1 MILTVAWRNIWRN
14 KRRTLITVAS
24 IFFAL
29 FFGLLI
35 RSLQIGTFGK
45 IANDAVSSYVGHIQ
59 IHQKGYWEEKIINNV
74 FERNNEIET
83 KILQHES
90 VKSIVPRIESF
101 ALASAGVRTKGC
113 MIMGIDP
120 DRENNMSSIASK
132 ITEGQYLKQDDI
144 GAIIG
149 DKLASFLDLKIG
161 DTLVMIGQGYHAV
174 SAAGLYPIRG
184 IVHFPSPELNGR
196 AVYLTLPM
204 AQDFYSL
211 DNQLTSM
218 SILLN
223 DNDDIA
229 EVKKYIGEITGD
241 KEYEIMDWRELLVE
255 LQQLIE
261 SKQVSSNFMVGLLYM
276 IVGFGVFGT
285 IVMMTAERWRE
296 FGLLAAVGMKKI
308 RLILTVFI
316 ETIFLGFL
324 GLLAG
329 FAVSL
334 PIMIYFYKNPI
345 ILVGEMAATYEE
357 MGFEGV
363 MVASVDLPFM
373 INQIIVVAVLVLIAV
388 CYPVFKLIKLKP
400 AQAMKA

>member
-45 IANDAVSSYVGHIQ
+45 IADDAVSSYVGHIQ
-59 IHQKGYWEEKIINNV
+59 IHHRGYWEEKIINNV

-83 KILQHES
+83 KILQNEY

-101 ALASAGVRTKGC
+101 SLASNGNRTKGC
-113 MIMGIDP
+113 MVMGIDP
-120 DRENNMSSIASK
+120 EKENSMSKIASK
-132 ITEGQYLKQDDI
+132 ITEGQYLKQDDD
-144 GAIIG
+144 GAVIG
-149 DKLASFLDLKIG
+149 DKLASFLNLTIG
-161 DTLVMIGQGYHAV
+161 DTLVMIGQGYHSM

-196 AVYLTLPM
+196 AVYITLAQ
-204 AQDFYSL
+204 AQDFYSV

-218 SILLN
+218 SILLHKN
-223 DNDDIA
+223 NNIA
-229 EVKKYIGEITGD
+229 EVKEYL
-241 KEYEIMDWRELLVE
+241 KEVTVDEDYEIMDWRELLVE
-255 LQQLIE
+255 LQQLID
-261 SKQVSSNFMVGLLYM
+261 SKQTSSNVMVGLLYM
-276 IVGFGVFGT
+276 IVAFGVFGT

-296 FGLLAAVGMKKI
+296 FGLLAAVGMKRIK
-308 RLILTVFI
+308 LMLTVFI
-316 ETIFLGFL
+316 ETVFLGIL
-324 GLLAG
+324 GLIAG

-334 PIMIYFYKNPI
+334 PIMYYFNINPI
-345 ILVGEMAATYEE
+345 ILEGEMAATYEE

-373 INQIIVVAVLVLIAV
+373 INQIIIVGVIVLIAV
-388 CYPVFKLIKLKP
+388 SYPVLKLRKLKP
-400 AQAMKA
+400 AYAMKA